1 MSPVLQSFNA
11 PSNSKMKLW
20 KCAAIILTLCA
31 AALSLFFTRIM
42 VPKRTER
49 LSFSGA
55 SSPLSMLLSSSDS
68 TSTLMGRHP
77 RSRRATDGFGSL
89 LEEFT
94 HMFESFTEG
103 ELKQVIDTMIE
114 RKAMKDV
121 LDGSQSKRTKRARKS
136 LKACSLRHVDVTVSE
151 LGLGYQSD
159 ETLRFK
165 YCSGGCSLHRRNY
178 DITLEYMKNVGLLK
192 ADKGSKPRDKPCCRP
207 TEYDDDISFLDNKNK
222 YHTIHNVS
230 ARQCGCV

>member
-1 MSPVLQSFNA
+1 
-11 PSNSKMKLW
+11 MKLW
-20 KCAAIILTLCA
+20 KCAAIIFMLCA
-31 AALSLFFTRIM
+31 AALSLFFTRAM
-42 VPKRTER
+42 VPKRIQR
-49 LSFSGA
+49 
-55 SSPLSMLLSSSDS
+55 LSSSGTSSSQSMLS
-68 TSTLMGRHP
+68 TSSDSSSSLMGRHH
-77 RSRRATDGFGSL
+77 RSRRAADSFGTL

-103 ELKQVIDTMIE
+103 ELKQVIDKMIE

-121 LDGSQSKRTKRARKS
+121 LEARQSKRTKRARKS
-136 LKACSLRHVDVTVSE
+136 LRACSLRHVDVTVSD

-165 YCSGGCSLHRRNY
+165 YCSGGCSTHRRNY
-178 DITLEYMKNVGLLK
+178 DITLEYMKNAGFLK
-192 ADKGSKPRDKPCCRP
+192 ADKSGKPRDKPCCRP
-207 TEYDDDISFLDNKNK
+207 TAYDKDISFLDNNNR